1 MNFSVTINTPQGL
14 YKQTQASI
22 VNVVSTDGQ
31 RGILPNHMPVV
42 VSLAVGKMTM
52 EEESGRETYAVSGGV
67 LFFRNNQCTI
77 LTPAIENVKDID
89 LDRAQKA
96 KERAEE
102 RLKRVNDEHVDF
114 ARAQIALQRAINR
127 INVKQ
132 DMR

>member
-1 MNFSVTINTPQGL
+1 MEFDVTINTPQGL
-14 YKQTQASI
+14 YKQTRASI
-22 VNVVSTDGQ
+22 VNVVSPDGQ
-31 RGILPNHMPVV
+31 RGILPNHMPIVV
-42 VSLAVGKMTM
+42 ALEVGKMTM

-89 LDRAQKA
+89 VDRAERA
-96 KERAEE
+96 KERAEA
-102 RLKRVNDEHVDF
+102 RLSAIDDEHVDMV
-114 ARAQIALQRAINR
+114 RAEIALKKAINR

>member
-1 MNFSVTINTPQGL
+1 MEFDVTINTPQGL
-14 YKQTQASI
+14 YKQTRASI
-22 VNVVSTDGQ
+22 VNVVSEDGQ
-31 RGILPNHMPVV
+31 RGILPNHMPIV

-89 LDRAQKA
+89 VERAERA
-96 KERAEE
+96 KERAEA
-102 RLKRVNDEHVDF
+102 RLAAIEDEHIDMM
-114 ARAQIALQRAINR
+114 RAEIALKKAVNR
-127 INVKQ
+127 LNIKH

>member
-1 MNFSVTINTPQGL
+1 MEFDVTINTPQGL
-14 YKQTQASI
+14 YKQTRASI
-22 VNVVSTDGQ
+22 VNVVSEDGQ
-31 RGILPNHMPVV
+31 RGILPNHMPLV

-52 EEESGRETYAVSGGV
+52 EEESGRETYAVGGGV

-89 LDRAQKA
+89 VDRAERA
-96 KERAEE
+96 KERAEA
-102 RLKRVNDEHVDF
+102 RLAAVDDEHVDMV
-114 ARAQIALQRAINR
+114 RAEIALKKAINR

>member
-1 MNFSVTINTPQGL
+1 MAFDVTSNTPQGL
-14 YKQTQASI
+14 YKQTRASI
-22 VNVVSTDGQ
+22 VNVVSEDGQ
-31 RGILPNHMPVV
+31 RGILPNHMPIV

-114 ARAQIALQRAINR
+114 ARAQVALQRAINR